1 MIRCIVASPHG
12 LACARVGAPAQSP
25 RPAAPVP
32 QRRAVSRLTIAW
44 NWMILL
50 HVCSSQQIRV
60 TQAGASTTCTRRCRR
75 RRRRRR
81 RQRGLHHR
89 ARPLHPRHL
98 HPRRQLGAPRHLKP
112 VTIRNNPKTNRIE
125 VIIAGPGEFRQSS
138 ADGKHKST
146 LATKVLGFDE
156 SQLPTKDGPHWQSLP
171 VPGTNE
177 PDNTVGALTFTTNWL
192 EK

>member
-75 RRRRRR
+75 RRRRRH
-81 RQRGLHHR
+81 QRGLHHR

-98 HPRRQLGAPRHLKP
+98 HPRRQLGAPRHLAP
-112 VTIRNNPKTNRIE
+112 PALLLLAHRTPRLRRHRRRDAAARLPHARNKSHAPSTRAHRQIQ
-125 VIIAGPGEFRQSS
+125 AGRRHHHTAAASMIM
-138 ADGKHKST
+138 
-146 LATKVLGFDE
+146 
-156 SQLPTKDGPHWQSLP
+156 
-171 VPGTNE
+171 E
-177 PDNTVGALTFTTNWL
+177 PSRRGL
-192 EK
+192 